1 MAACLVALPCLA
13 LLCLLVRPH
22 DAGLLI
28 LIKIMPFY
36 APLCE
41 SSSDYAIT
49 QRPEKSRAQCPVSR
63 TMNSHSSFSIL
74 SFPHSRT
81 VCLTNGAEVH
91 HQLLRL
97 MDINFLCCASAFFRG
112 PVVARAAAERV
123 KVFKRLKRRCCQ

>member
-1 MAACLVALPCLA
+1 MLRFARAPA
-13 LLCLLVRPH
+13 
-22 DAGLLI
+22 
-28 LIKIMPFY
+28 IMPSRKD
-36 APLCE
+36 PE
-41 SSSDYAIT
+41 QSKSS
-49 QRPEKSRAQCPVSR
+49 PVSR

-97 MDINFLCCASAFFRG
+97 MDINFLCRASSFFRG